1 MPIEASFP
9 EPLVVEPVSGV
20 HKHTIILLHGRGG
33 SASTFGPPLLNTRI
47 FTNSQEPEGPV
58 RRGQTTED
66 SNIQTSTTPGLAP
79 TFEPLPFDV
88 TTDHTPLADS
98 PWSPLLA
105 LQPPLKPS
113 YHQENPSRQHAS
125 PTNLAGALP
134 HARFVFPNAPR
145 QRATVYK
152 RSIIR
157 QWFDDWHLR
166 PELSGDHVNHRYD
179 EGLQTSGLGNTVRY
193 LHELLVKEAELVGG
207 VQNVVLGGISQGCAA
222 SLVAALLWEGDDRL
236 GAVVGMCGWLPYLSQ
251 MKEAMQAQEDAAE
264 EAGEEGDELFERAA
278 SPQPSP
284 AVIGSVGVA
293 VSWLCDELELPRM
306 QGSELPSQASAEC
319 RKTPVGL
326 YHGCEDKKVD
336 RSQGKLAA
344 DFLLTLG
351 MEVWHWK
358 SYDGVG
364 HEYSREMLADIATLG
379 DVNLDSSGI
388 DAAKSSSL
396 VVGEGVHCCL
406 ADVEAR
412 GGMVNGKDV
421 DGPASV
427 GELPAGAA
435 LGVPS

>member
-1 MPIEASFP
+1 MPVEASFP
-9 EPLVVEPVSGV
+9 EPLVVEPVSGI

-33 SASTFGPPLLNTRI
+33 STDTFGPPLLNTCI
-47 FTNSQEPEGPV
+47 FTNSQEPEEPV
-58 RRGQTTED
+58 RRGQTAED
-66 SNIQTSTTPGLAP
+66 SDIHSSTTPGLTP
-79 TFEPLPFDV
+79 TSEPLSPNV
-88 TTDHTPLADS
+88 TTDHAPLADP
-98 PWSPLLA
+98 PWNPPLA
-105 LQPPLKPS
+105 LQPPSKPS
-113 YHQENPSRQHAS
+113 YHQETPPRQHAF
-125 PTNLAGALP
+125 PTTLAEALP

-166 PELSGDHVNHRYD
+166 PELSGDHVNDRYD
-179 EGLQTSGLGNTVRY
+179 EGLQTSGLGDTVRY
-193 LHELLVKEAELVGG
+193 LHELVAKEAELVGG
-207 VQNVVLGGISQGCAA
+207 VRNVVLGGISQGCAV

-251 MKEAMQAQEDAAE
+251 MKEAVQVQEDAAE
-264 EAGEEGDELFERAA
+264 GAGEEGDELFERAA
-278 SPQPSP
+278 SPQTSP
-284 AVIGSVGVA
+284 AAIGSAGVA
-293 VSWLCDELELPRM
+293 VSWLCDELELPTM
-306 QGSELPSQASAEC
+306 QGSELLSAEC

-358 SYDGVG
+358 SQ
-364 HEYSREMLADIATLG
+364 ATLG
-379 DVNLDSSGI
+379 DSNLDSSGI

-396 VVGEGVHCCL
+396 VVGEGVHGCL
-406 ADVEAR
+406 TNVEAR

-435 LGVPS
+435 LSFPH